1 VGECKPLAPGG
12 HRGGGRRGGAGQGAA
27 RRPTGAGRHLAGHH
41 GRAVLV
47 VPIKPTFKALGIDF
61 FKLKYDGPLSNFAFK
76 FNVRRYTTAL
86 SKLAAH
92 EPLRA
97 LMRRAGVF
105 EPLAEKLNTP
115 EAEGLDPLARYSS
128 LCLVAGAYT
137 RSRFRST

>member
-1 VGECKPLAPGG
+1 MALYDVVRNIWRALG
-12 HRGGGRRGGAGQGAA
+12 RGGVQQPHRVHGWAVQVDPI
-27 RRPTGAGRHLAGHH
+27 RPTL
-41 GRAVLV
+41 
-47 VPIKPTFKALGIDF
+47 KAPRTKRL
-61 FKLKYDGPLSNFAFK
+61 KLKYDGPLSNFAFK